1 MIAAVDSSSESQ
13 VIQPVAPIERAAGPL
28 FKELYT
34 GLIDVEDPEAFGP
47 MLAGQTRPLLAHTT
61 DIQTLAQF
69 HSLHQVPKK
78 HGTPYHHKTYL
89 STVEQLKA

>member
-1 MIAAVDSSSESQ
+1 MISALNTVTEHQTAQSEA
-13 VIQPVAPIERAAGPL
+13 PVERTLGPL

-34 GLIDVEDPEAFGP
+34 GLIDVEDPSVWGP
-47 MLAGQTRPLLAHTT
+47 VLAAETRSLLAHTT

-78 HGTPYHHKTYL
+78 SGSVYHHKTYL
-89 STVEQLKA
+89 NTVEQLKA

>member
-1 MIAAVDSSSESQ
+1 MEPLANEERTLDSTTLLHEALS
-13 VIQPVAPIERAAGPL
+13 IGPL

-34 GLIDVEDPEAFGP
+34 GLIDVEDPAAWGP
-47 MLAGQTRPLLAHTT
+47 MLAKQTKSLLAHTT

-78 HGTPYHHKTYL
+78 HGTSYHYKTYVQ
-89 STVEQLKA
+89 TIEQLKA

>member
-1 MIAAVDSSSESQ
+1 MITPVDIASDPQAARAET
-13 VIQPVAPIERAAGPL
+13 PAERTLGPL

-34 GLIDVEDPEAFGP
+34 GLIDVEDPSVWGP
-47 MLAGQTRPLLAHTT
+47 VLAGETRSLLAHTT

-78 HGTPYHHKTYL
+78 SGTAYHHKTYL
-89 STVEQLKA
+89 NTVEHLKA